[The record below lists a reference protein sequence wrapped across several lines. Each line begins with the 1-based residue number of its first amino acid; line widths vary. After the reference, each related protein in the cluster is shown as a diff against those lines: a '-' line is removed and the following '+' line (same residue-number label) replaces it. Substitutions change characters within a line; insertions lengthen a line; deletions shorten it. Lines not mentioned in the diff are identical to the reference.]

1 MLDDVFGSLEHVP
14 GDSRG
19 LQLDREPAA
28 REPEP
33 RTQLELPR
41 RSPPSSSSKALVA
54 LEPCLDFVL
63 QGRDRIY
70 TSSIMTFQSEFWSW
84 MSPSA
89 VKLGTVPV
97 VEALRLSLYVSLMI
111 KKCTILIHCS
121 RGEDLSQSARHGPS
135 ASRYSFRSCV
145 PQRTGRYRQVARST
159 P

>member
-1 MLDDVFGSLEHVP
+1 MISTESSDSYFILPSLLCDASSRDMSDMLDDVFGSLEHVP

-54 LEPCLDFVL
+54 LGPCLDFVL

-89 VKLGTVPV
+89 VKLGIVPAV
-97 VEALRLSLYVSLMI
+97 GEQAPSSQVDLLAHDGRPTIISFLRHCGCP
-111 KKCTILIHCS
+111 CTCH
-121 RGEDLSQSARHGPS
+121 
-135 ASRYSFRSCV
+135 
-145 PQRTGRYRQVARST
+145 
-159 P
+159 